1 MADYYPLLERA
12 VSSLPE
18 STPETRRAIYERA
31 RKALLNQLR
40 NVQPSVPESY
50 INRENQAL
58 NLSIAQLEAALQR
71 AAGTPAGS
79 APGRPPQRPMVPGQA
94 RQLPPVDAYP
104 PPSFQPPRAPAPTI
118 RDPEP
123 IPEPTSWRRPEV
135 KPELRREPAMA
146 PDSQPAPL
154 VPPPQDDDGTAA
166 DGALQRFG
174 RARADQAVVPDPDED
189 RREGRRPV
197 AIAPPQSAPH
207 PLKRIAILGFIL
219 LLATLAV
226 AALAI
231 RLKDNPQDYARS
243 RTPTGTQEADAEASA
258 GKMIDRVGSD
268 QTGRA
273 GAPTP
278 APAPAPAPEPTMPV
292 AQRAAILVEAPDDPQ
307 KVKTFVGTSV
317 WRIDNSGPQPILVAE
332 IDLPDAKLNVVMR
345 MARNTDPKL
354 PASHTMEFRFTP
366 GPGSEAPGVTAIDTP
381 QMRIEDSANGT
392 PLAGVP
398 AAITPNYFLVGL
410 SNSDVLM
417 GRNMEL
423 LKDRGWFD
431 VPMVLSTGRIAK
443 LTFEK
448 GASGDSALAQAM
460 QGWEQQSQ

>member
-1 MADYYPLLERA
+1 
-12 VSSLPE
+12 
-18 STPETRRAIYERA
+18 
-31 RKALLNQLR
+31 
-40 NVQPSVPESY
+40 
-50 INRENQAL
+50 
-58 NLSIAQLEAALQR
+58 
-71 AAGTPAGS
+71 
-79 APGRPPQRPMVPGQA
+79 
-94 RQLPPVDAYP
+94 
-104 PPSFQPPRAPAPTI
+104 
-118 RDPEP
+118 
-123 IPEPTSWRRPEV
+123 
-135 KPELRREPAMA
+135 
-146 PDSQPAPL
+146 
-154 VPPPQDDDGTAA
+154 
-166 DGALQRFG
+166 
-174 RARADQAVVPDPDED
+174 
-189 RREGRRPV
+189 
-197 AIAPPQSAPH
+197 
-207 PLKRIAILGFIL
+207 
-219 LLATLAV
+219 
-226 AALAI
+226 
-231 RLKDNPQDYARS
+231 
-243 RTPTGTQEADAEASA
+243 
-258 GKMIDRVGSD
+258 
-268 QTGRA
+268 
-273 GAPTP
+273 
-278 APAPAPAPEPTMPV
+278 MPV